1 MLMRLMRCV
10 FAVALLSSVTAAAGA
25 VAPFDF
31 DTTPGRLPKTV
42 VPTDYQIAIVPNVK
56 ARKLAGTE
64 TVTLRVRHATDRIT
78 FNTLGMTLHDV
89 RLDGVSVARVNTENA
104 KQLTTLTLAR
114 PVPAGM
120 HRLTLAYDGTI
131 TDSPAGLFAQDYR
144 KPDGSIGTMLSTQ
157 FESTD
162 ARRMFPA
169 WDEPAFRATF
179 ALSVTVPAT
188 WNTIS
193 NTPIVARTVRGTL
206 ATTTFARTPR
216 MPTYL
221 VVLAAGELNAIG
233 GVGPD
238 GVKQN
243 VWAVNGDE
251 VNGRYTLA
259 SAIQILGYYDEY
271 FGVRFPLPKL
281 DHIAI
286 PGGFGGAMENWGG
299 ITYNESLIIHRP
311 TATLAQKQD
320 GYSVVAHEMAHQWNG
335 DLVTMGWWDDIWLN
349 ESFASWMAAKATNR
363 FNPGWQWWQ
372 GEDETKEHAM
382 DADALTTSHAIQQ
395 HVTDELQADASFD
408 PEITYDKGQ
417 AFLRMLEAYVGE
429 DTFRAG
435 IRAYMKKHAYSNA
448 TTADLWNALGTASR
462 KDVGAF
468 AKTWT
473 EQPGFPVVS
482 VTATC
487 DASGNRTIA
496 LAQKRF
502 LLAGTDAANPRWNV
516 PIELAAGAAGQPAL
530 VLLTKPEQSGIPAG
544 KCGEPLRANAGD
556 IGYYRVAYDAPTLEA
571 NRKAF
576 ATLPSDDK
584 IVMLDDQWALVRAGN
599 AQLSSYLALAN
610 AMGGDRNARA
620 WKQIAGALST
630 LEHDARGTA
639 QHDAVAAYARNLVA
653 PVATALGWDAKP
665 NETASTGNLRRA
677 LLAALGQWGDPAT
690 VAEAR
695 RRFDDAAVR
704 STLSPD
710 VQELVLGI
718 VAVSADVATFDRL
731 HALALAAKDPTLA
744 ERYRGAL
751 MGVRDPALAARALAI
766 AISPEIPPQLES
778 RRARLIARVADWNP
792 ALAWSFY
799 QAHADVLTQ
808 RFSMFEKILNL
819 ATGLP
824 RTYSDAAPLEQ
835 IDAWLEG
842 YLPPAAA
849 PYIARGIDRAHTA
862 VAIKSRLNTEMTA
875 VVGSGSRAGG

>member
-1 MLMRLMRCV
+1 MLLRLKRCV
-10 FAVALLSSVTAAAGA
+10 FTVALLCSVCVPAGA

-42 VPTDYQIAIVPNVK
+42 VPTDYQIAIVPNVN
-56 ARKLAGTE
+56 ARKLAGAE
-64 TVTLRVRHATDRIT
+64 TVTLRVRRATDRIV
-78 FNTLGMTLHDV
+78 FNTLGMTLRDV
-89 RLDGVSVARVNTENA
+89 RLDGVAVAHVKTENA

-114 PVPAGM
+114 PVRAGI
-120 HRLTLAYDGTI
+120 HRLTLAFDGTI

-144 KPDGSIGTMLSTQ
+144 KPDGSTGTMLSTQ

-162 ARRMFPA
+162 ARRMFPS
-169 WDEPAFRATF
+169 WDEPAFRSTF
-179 ALSVTVPAT
+179 ALSVTVPKA
-188 WNTIS
+188 WSAIS
-193 NTPIVARTVRGTL
+193 NMPIVSRTVRGTL

-221 VVLAAGELNAIG
+221 VVLAAGDLHAIG

-259 SAIQILGYYDEY
+259 SAEQILSYYDEY

-299 ITYNESLIIHRP
+299 ITYNERIIIHP
-311 TATLAQKQD
+311 PSSTLAQRQS

-363 FNPGWQWWQ
+363 FNPAWQWWQ
-372 GEDETKEHAM
+372 GEDQTKERAM

-417 AFLRMLEAYVGE
+417 AFLRMLEAYLGE

-435 IRAYMKKHAYSNA
+435 IRAYMKQHEYSNA
-448 TTADLWNALGTASR
+448 TTADLWNALGAASR

-482 VTATC
+482 VTAAC
-487 DASGNRTIA
+487 DAAGNRTVA

-502 LLAGTDAANPRWNV
+502 LLAGSDAANARWNV
-516 PIELAAGAAGQPAL
+516 PVELASGATGQPAL
-530 VLLTKPEQSGIPAG
+530 VLLTKPVQRGIPAG
-544 KCGEPLRANAGD
+544 KCGEPLRANAGG
-556 IGYYRVAYDAPTLEA
+556 IGYYRVAYDAATFEA

-576 ATLPSDDK
+576 AALPAEDK
-584 IVMLDDQWALVRAGN
+584 IAMLDDQWALVRAGS

-610 AMGGDRNARA
+610 AMGGERNARA
-620 WKQIAGALST
+620 WEQIAGALAT
-630 LEHDARGTA
+630 LEHDARGSA

-653 PVATALGWDAKP
+653 PVATSLGWDAKQ
-665 NETASTGNLRRA
+665 NETASTGKLRRA
-677 LLAALGQWGDPAT
+677 LLAALGQWGDAAT

-695 RRFDDAAVR
+695 RRFDDASVR
-704 STLSPD
+704 NAMSPD

-718 VAVSADVATFDRL
+718 VGVNADAATFDRL

-744 ERYRGAL
+744 ERYRAAL
-751 MGVRDPALAARALAI
+751 MGVRDPALAARALSI
-766 AISPEIPPQLES
+766 AVSPEVPPQLES
-778 RRARLIARVADWNP
+778 RRGRMVGWVADWNP
-792 ALAWSFY
+792 TLAWTFY
-799 QAHADVLTQ
+799 QAHADLLT
-808 RFSMFEKILNL
+808 RRLSMFEKILDL

-835 IDAWLEG
+835 IDAWLKS
-842 YLPPAAA
+842 YLPAAAA

-862 VAIKSRLNTEMTA
+862 VAIKARLNAEMTA
-875 VVGSGSRAGG
+875 VVGGLKHAGT